1 VTRRGV
7 VPGRTL
13 LLLLSLLLSVLRRL
27 MVSNDTAGAGSQK
40 AVMAGNIASDSPD
53 SSPL

>member
-1 VTRRGV
+1 M
-7 VPGRTL
+7 VPSRTL

-27 MVSNDTAGAGSQK
+27 MMTNHAPGTGAQK
-40 AVMAGNIASDSPD
+40 AVMAGNMASDSPD

>member
-1 VTRRGV
+1 M
-7 VPGRTL
+7 VPSRTL

-27 MVSNDTAGAGSQK
+27 MMTNDAAGAGAQK
-40 AVMAGNIASDSPD
+40 AVMAGNMASDSPD